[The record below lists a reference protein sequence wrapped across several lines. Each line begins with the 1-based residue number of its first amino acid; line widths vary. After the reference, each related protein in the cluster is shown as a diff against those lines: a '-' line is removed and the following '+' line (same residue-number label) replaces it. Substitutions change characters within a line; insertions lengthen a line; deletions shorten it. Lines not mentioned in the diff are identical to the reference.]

1 MDHKKSGNAERT
13 QHPGPGST
21 GHRFLLAGALIFC
34 VTFPPFTGIS
44 WAQDKKEETKAGSS
58 AQRGIPV
65 ESAKAEVMKISQEIR
80 AVGTLNSN
88 ESVVIAAEIA
98 GRVTGI
104 DFQEGQRTGAGQ
116 VLLRLDSSIY
126 GAQRDRAQ
134 ASLSVS
140 LADWERAQALF
151 KEKAISQRELEE
163 ARAQWKL
170 DEASLRLAEVQLGKT
185 VLKAPFGGVLGLTYV
200 SIGEYIQP
208 GQPIVTLDD
217 TDPIKVD
224 FRVPEVYS
232 SSLYP
237 GQTVQVSID
246 AAPGRIFSGE
256 VYAVDPAVDPKSRS
270 LLVRAKVPNKDETLR
285 PGMFAQIQL
294 VMEEKPSALMIP
306 EEALLSRGQDKL
318 VYRVIDG
325 VVAEAVVKTGQRQRG
340 LVEITEGL
348 SAGDTVITAGQIKVR
363 PGMPVTLL
371 PAEGGN

>member
-13 QHPGPGST
+13 QHPGPGNT

-58 AQRGIPV
+58 AQKGIPV

-185 VLKAPFGGVLGLTYV
+185 VLKAPFGGVLGLTHV
-200 SIGEYIQP
+200 SIGEYVQP